1 MLASVADVIHEAT
14 DGLEYGWLFCNGSK
28 IKTTV
33 RAPSSPPTKAS
44 SSDSFIYLL
53 TRTAE
58 HPGAPALATLE
69 RPFRAITYLFA
80 AELAPG
86 AERSERITRTVHAPR
101 SSRSEDSLVERG
113 HGKEN
118 NNRPFIY
125 NLYARQIDS

>member
-1 MLASVADVIHEAT
+1 ML
-14 DGLEYGWLFCNGSK
+14 
-28 IKTTV
+28 
-33 RAPSSPPTKAS
+33 P
-44 SSDSFIYLL
+44 
-53 TRTAE
+53 RTAE
-58 HPGAPALATLE
+58 YPGAPALGALE

-80 AELAPG
+80 AEPTPG
-86 AERSERITRTVHAPR
+86 TERSERITKTVHAPR